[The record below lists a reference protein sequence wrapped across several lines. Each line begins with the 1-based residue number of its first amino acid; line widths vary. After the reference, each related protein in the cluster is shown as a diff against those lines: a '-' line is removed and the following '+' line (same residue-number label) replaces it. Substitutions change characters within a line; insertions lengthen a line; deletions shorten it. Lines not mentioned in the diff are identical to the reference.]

1 MESCIMFCA
10 ANVLVYMKITME
22 AYSMIFLWPP
32 FLYEHAVP

>member
-22 AYSMIFLWPP
+22 AYSMIFL
-32 FLYEHAVP
+32 LASLSI